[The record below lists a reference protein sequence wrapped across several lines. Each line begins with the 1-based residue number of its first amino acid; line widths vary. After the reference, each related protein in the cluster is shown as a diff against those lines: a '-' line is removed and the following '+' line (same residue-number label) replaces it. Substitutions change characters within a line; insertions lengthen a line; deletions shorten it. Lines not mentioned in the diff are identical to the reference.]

1 MRRRRHRRGCHS
13 TCKGESEEEFHVGIL
28 FISATTYEL
37 VCAMCIIIRFW
48 LEVDLL
54 LLLLASSITY
64 AYSRVVVVLA
74 NIYIE
79 LVATKQHARSAQ
91 TR

>member
-13 TCKGESEEEFHVGIL
+13 TCKGESESEVGEFHVGIL

-54 LLLLASSITY
+54 LLLLASSMTY
-64 AYSRVVVVLA
+64 AYSSSSCC
-74 NIYIE
+74 
-79 LVATKQHARSAQ
+79 TS
-91 TR
+91 

>member
-1 MRRRRHRRGCHS
+1 
-13 TCKGESEEEFHVGIL
+13 
-28 FISATTYEL
+28 
-37 VCAMCIIIRFW
+37 MCIIIRFW

-54 LLLLASSITY
+54 LLLLASSMTY